1 MSEEELLKLSRE
13 ELVEIV
19 LAQAQRFAIL
29 ETALLELQAEVK
41 KLQGEL
47 EKRQKPPTDS
57 SNSSQPPSRDW
68 KRNMAAERQKHRHGP
83 PLGRRHHKRQ
93 LVANPDRVVEV
104 KAQRCGSCQ
113 ADLAGEAGELLAVN
127 QITEIPPAQAEVIE
141 VRQYRVLCPQ
151 CGSRHV
157 ARPPAGLEMKRRFGA
172 RLEALVVYYRQEQH
186 LSYKRAQEVL
196 HAVHGVTISQ
206 GGIDCIM
213 QRARAQAVQEAEQVQ
228 AQVRQSGVVNSDET
242 GSRVDGQNWWQWVFC
257 TSEAVFHIT
266 CDNRSS
272 DVIQDVLGKQQ
283 AEVWV
288 SDCYSAQLKAPA
300 QQRQICLA
308 HQIRDLQGVIDRH
321 PTCFWAQAMQGL
333 FRAAIHLHHQRQELP
348 QEDFQSRVARLER
361 LCDWLAGR
369 APPQP
374 KAAKLQRRYQKH
386 REHLLVFLQR
396 TDVSPTNNVS
406 ERALRTAVV
415 HRKVLGG
422 FRSEWGVQAYSALA
436 SVIDTAELN
445 GKHAFQAIQD
455 LFGSPALPI
464 PCIG

>member
-1 MSEEELLKLSRE
+1 MSAEELLKLSRE

-19 LAQAQRFAIL
+19 LAQAERIAIL
-29 ETALLELQAEVK
+29 EVALEELQA
-41 KLQGEL
+41 KLQQEL

-68 KRNMAAERQKHRHGP
+68 KGNLGAGRKKGRHGP

-93 LVANPDRVVEV
+93 MIANPDRIVEL
-104 KAQRCGSCQ
+104 KAKRCGGCR
-113 ADLAGEAGELLAVN
+113 ADLTDAAGELVAVN

-141 VRQYRVLCPQ
+141 VRQYGVLCSQ
-151 CGSRHV
+151 CGRRHV
-157 ARPPAGLEMKRRFGA
+157 AQPPAGLEMKRRFGA

-186 LSYKRAQEVL
+186 LSYKRTLEVL
-196 HAVHGVTISQ
+196 RVVHGAHISQ
-206 GGIDCIM
+206 GGIDRIM
-213 QRARAQAVQEAEQVQ
+213 QRARRKAVQEAERVQ
-228 AQVRQSGVVNSDET
+228 AQVRQSGVVYSDET

-266 CDNRSS
+266 RANRSS
-272 DVIQDVLGKQQ
+272 DVIQDVLGKHQ

-308 HQIRDLQGVIDRH
+308 HQIRDLKGVIDRH
-321 PTCFWAQAMQGL
+321 PTCFWAQAMQTL

-348 QEDFQSRVARLER
+348 QEDFHSKVARLER
-361 LCDWLAGR
+361 LCDWLVGR

-374 KAAKLQRRYQKH
+374 KAAQLQRCYQKD
-386 REHLLVFLQR
+386 RAHLLVFLHR

-422 FRSEWGVQAYSALA
+422 FRSDWGVQAYSALA

-455 LFGSPALPI
+455 LFGPPALPVPTI
-464 PCIG
+464 V